1 MFRIILKNSS
11 YVIIWLALFHLLIII
26 CSNYLV
32 QLPISVLGFTT
43 TWGTFSFPFTFLAT
57 DLTVRI
63 FGTNLA
69 RKIIL
74 LVMIPALIMSYCIS
88 SLFYQGIWQGF
99 VKLGN
104 VNIFVIR
111 IACASLIGYAL
122 SQILDIYLFNY
133 LRRQNSRQ
141 WIAPLASVIFSNASD
156 TLVFFFIA
164 FYQSTNPFMA
174 EHWVEMAM
182 VDYNFKLLT
191 SLILLLPMYNM
202 LLNLLLKC

>member
-1 MFRIILKNSS
+1 MFRILLQKNS
-11 YVIIWLALFHLLIII
+11 YAIICIALFHLLIII

-74 LVMIPALIMSYCIS
+74 SIRIPALIISNCIS
-88 SLFYQGIWQGF
+88 SLFSQGIWQGF
-99 VKLGN
+99 VQLGTF
-104 VNIFVIR
+104 NIFVTR

-133 LRRQNSRQ
+133 LRQNSRQ
-141 WIAPLASVIFSNASD
+141 WIAPLASVIFWY
-156 TLVFFFIA
+156 F
-164 FYQSTNPFMA
+164 
-174 EHWVEMAM
+174 
-182 VDYNFKLLT
+182 
-191 SLILLLPMYNM
+191 SLSLFTKVLISLW
-202 LLNLLLKC
+202 LNIGLK